1 MRYLIIKIILLFS
14 LISGKLYSS
23 PGDSLLIKLKLV
35 TNDVKV
41 WEDLSVSLEITSL
54 YNKNIFIPKKVS
66 WGHIQDSSG
75 FVCYQLQKKQGD
87 EFKDCEPS
95 GILDNLF
102 LNEEVDTLGTNK
114 PKTLRSH
121 LLGYNMPAGTYRLRV
136 ICFMSLLN
144 DIGNVY
150 SNWFY
155 FKCDKEVTRFQKE

>member
-14 LISGKLYSS
+14 LFSSKAYSS
-23 PGDSLLIKLKLV
+23 PGDSLLVKLKLV
-35 TNDVKV
+35 TNEVKI

-54 YNKNIFIPKKVS
+54 YSKNIFIPKNVS

-75 FVCYQLQKKQGD
+75 FVCYQLQKKEGD

-102 LNEEVDTLGTNK
+102 LSEEMDTLSTNK

-121 LLGYNMPAGTYRLRV
+121 LLGYKMLAGTYRLRV
-136 ICFMSLLN
+136 ICFMSLIN
-144 DIGNVY
+144 DINNGC

-155 FKCDKEVTRFQKE
+155 FKCDKEVTRFQH